1 MKILEIKNLYKN
13 FDGLKAVDGLSFEIK
28 KGSIVALIGPN
39 GSGKTTIFNL
49 ITGFLKPDNGEIY
62 FSSNS
67 LTHKLNNLPT
77 YKIAQLGIGR
87 TFQDIKLFQQMSVL
101 DNVMLAIKYAKE
113 ESFYSALFQTKNMK
127 EKENKNRKKAEYLID
142 FVGLSEKKDAFGENL
157 SYGQRKLLELA
168 RILALDPDIFL
179 LDEPLAGL
187 FPEKRTKML
196 NLLKQINEQGK
207 TIILIEHDI
216 NSVMDFAKHII
227 VLDYGKKIA
236 EGSPNEIR
244 ENKEVLKAYLGKI

>member
-13 FDGLKAVDGLSFEIK
+13 FEGLKAVDGLSFEIK

-39 GSGKTTIFNL
+39 GSGKTTLFNL
-49 ITGFLKPDNGEIY
+49 ITGFFKPDNGEIY
-62 FSSNS
+62 FYSNS
-67 LTHKLNNLPT
+67 LTHKLNNLRT

-113 ESFYSALFQTKNMK
+113 ESFCSALFQTKNMK
-127 EKENKNRKKAEYLID
+127 EKENQSRKKAEYLID
-142 FVGLSEKKDAFGENL
+142 FVGLSEKKNAFGENL

-244 ENKEVLKAYLGKI
+244 ENKKVLNAYLGKI